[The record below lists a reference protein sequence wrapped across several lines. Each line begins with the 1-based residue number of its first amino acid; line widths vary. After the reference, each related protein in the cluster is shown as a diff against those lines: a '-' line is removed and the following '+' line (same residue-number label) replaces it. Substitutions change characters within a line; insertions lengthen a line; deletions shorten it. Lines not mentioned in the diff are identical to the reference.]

1 MSYHWRDPKDHH
13 DATTDVA
20 TALAL
25 GFVLVA
31 VAVFV
36 WVGWFQ

>member
-1 MSYHWRDPKDHH
+1 MTHWRGVPDDFTMH
-13 DATTDVA
+13 DLV

-36 WVGWFQ
+36 WVGWFR